1 MAWDRR
7 KLAAFAVCSATYVSV
22 LSCQGAKFSS
32 SEGGDSGSGGAG
44 GKVAAAGG
52 KQGNSSGADSGGKSG
67 GSGGT
72 PSSMGGAMNAGTGGD
87 VDPGGAGE
95 PTGVG
100 GQPPV
105 LPPIS
110 KEGLLYWFAGDIG
123 VTQEQGVAK
132 WADQSDN
139 GNNAIQLLPELQP
152 KQSQSGQTPLPL
164 LEFDG
169 QDDYLELPE
178 LNINW
183 SAGLSLFVV
192 AGSMT
197 HEGCSGYI
205 ELSQGPEIND
215 LHFGV
220 HSDKLQYEL
229 VDQTLTAPE
238 GALPVG
244 VLSLSEL
251 HHGGA
256 PDMAPVE
263 LRINGAQAGS
273 TVLPLPAE
281 VLRVSNFLGRTL
293 YGSCLP
299 FSGAMAELIFYSRRV
314 TPEERAEIEQ
324 YLMSKWQCC
333 GN

>member
-1 MAWDRR
+1 MAWDWR
-7 KLAAFAVCSATYVSV
+7 KLAALAVCSAAYASV
-22 LSCQGAKFSS
+22 LSCQGAEFSAGD
-32 SEGGDSGSGGAG
+32 GGDSGSGGAG
-44 GKVAAAGG
+44 GQVSGAAG
-52 KQGNSSGADSGGKSG
+52 KQGDPGGSDAGGKSG

-72 PSSMGGAMNAGTGGD
+72 PNPMGGATNAGTGGD

-95 PTGVG
+95 PTGTG

-105 LPPIS
+105 MPPIS
-110 KEGLLYWFAGDIG
+110 KDGLLYWFAADAG

-132 WADQSDN
+132 WANQANSAH
-139 GNNAIQLLPELQP
+139 NAIQLLPDLQP
-152 KQSQSGQTPLPL
+152 TLSQSAGAPHPF

-178 LNINW
+178 LNIDW

-215 LHFGV
+215 LHFGI
-220 HSDKLQYEL
+220 HNHKLQYEL
-229 VDQTLTAPE
+229 VDETLTAPE
-238 GALPVG
+238 GAVPLG
-244 VLSLSEL
+244 ELSLTEV

-273 TVLPLPAE
+273 RVLPLPAE

-293 YGSCLP
+293 YASCQH
-299 FSGAMAELIFYSRRV
+299 FSGAMGELILYSRRV
-314 TPEERAEIEQ
+314 TADERGEIEQ

-333 GN
+333 N